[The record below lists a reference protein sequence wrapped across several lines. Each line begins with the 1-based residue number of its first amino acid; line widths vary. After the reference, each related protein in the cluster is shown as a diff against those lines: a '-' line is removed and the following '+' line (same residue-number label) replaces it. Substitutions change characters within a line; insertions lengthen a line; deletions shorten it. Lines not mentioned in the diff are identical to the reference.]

1 MLCTA
6 VLLVVRMKAYSSKY
20 SDFVASVARMVNLP
34 NFIKSMLRLKELYL
48 QDNEFTDIGES
59 INLAKR

>member
-20 SDFVASVARMVNLP
+20 SDFVAAVARMVNLP